1 MCNHYGMPSA
11 SDTLAADAAVGDAAP
26 ADVSP
31 AEIRRTALRVGAL
44 TRWLFSFG
52 SSSEAFRVA
61 EEHGLSFMQMKLMLE
76 VGTRGSDATPYLQEL
91 AEQLGTNMPSVSRGV
106 DSLVR
111 GDLMTRVED
120 PDDRRRRR
128 VALTADG
135 KKVVEAFLSA
145 RVSGAKQFAATLTAD
160 QREALN
166 AAIDTLLENED
177 FNQTFTQI
185 EEVFPA

>member
-1 MCNHYGMPSA
+1 MCNHSGMPSA
-11 SDTLAADAAVGDAAP
+11 SDTSSAETVL

-31 AEIRRTALRVGAL
+31 AEIRETALRVGAL
-44 TRWLFSFG
+44 SRWLYTFG

-111 GDLMTRVED
+111 SDLMTRVED

-160 QREALN
+160 QRDGLN
-166 AAIDTLLENED
+166 AAIDALLENED